1 LRLRLWRFVLRGA
14 AMIKNLLGSILGTV
28 VLIAMFLSF
37 IVSFGALG
45 LLIWHY
51 PLQSLV
57 IIMLIAWVC
66 GND

>member
-1 LRLRLWRFVLRGA
+1 
-14 AMIKNLLGSILGTV
+14 MIKNLLGSMIGIV
-28 VLIAMFLSF
+28 MLIAMFLSF
-37 IVSFGALG
+37 AVSFAVSFGALG